1 MLPSTHLASTQAS
14 ECLQKFPK
22 QRASRKNAIFS
33 QGDRRAIKI
42 ALLPHVLCVPQRTIL
57 KADHGKMLHI
67 GKPGPL
73 QYPTPLP
80 GVWPSVDRI
89 CAPVWPAPYS
99 SSGAFLDPPGQHLY
113 SIALMIVWLLYK
125 HPSLWLCISYTH
137 QPFQKFPDNFFYFR
151 II

>member
-1 MLPSTHLASTQAS
+1 MYVQLTSTNFTKCFQAPTWRAPKHLSVCRSFQ
-14 ECLQKFPK
+14 
-22 QRASRKNAIFS
+22 SREQVVKMPYFLRETGGQS
-33 QGDRRAIKI
+33 KI

-57 KADHGKMLHI
+57 KADHGKMFHI

-80 GVWPSVDRI
+80 SVWPSVDRI
-89 CAPVWPAPYS
+89 CAPVWPTPYS

-137 QPFQKFPDNFFYFR
+137 
-151 II
+151 